1 MNNATHENAIH
12 PLSAQQ
18 SNANNCIPEESIPEE
33 PTETTEILHQLNQL
47 KYNPRTQTIRN
58 ILKYSKEHWDR
69 SKK

>member
-18 SNANNCIPEESIPEE
+18 SNANNCIPEGSIPEE
-33 PTETTEILHQLNQL
+33 PTETTEVLHQLNQL
-47 KYNPRTQTIRN
+47 RYNPRAQAIRN
-58 ILKYSKEHWDR
+58 ILKYSKDHRDL